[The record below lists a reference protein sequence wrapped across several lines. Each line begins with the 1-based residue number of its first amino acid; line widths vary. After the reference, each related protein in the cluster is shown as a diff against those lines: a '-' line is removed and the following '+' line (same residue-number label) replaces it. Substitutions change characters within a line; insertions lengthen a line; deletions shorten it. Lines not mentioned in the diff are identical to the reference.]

1 VKNSP
6 TTIPLGSLLQ
16 QFFVER
22 LMQQR
27 HASSCTIAAYRDCLR
42 LLLAFAEHRLGKRPA
57 NLTLQDLNSPF
68 ILEFLEDLE
77 KHRHNSIRT
86 RNARFAAIR
95 AFMHYAGAKE
105 PAAMDIVQSVLAI
118 PLKRFERPL
127 VGFLSREQIQA
138 IIDAPAPDTWS
149 GRRDR
154 VMFSTLYNTGA
165 RVSEL
170 TGLQVVD
177 VSLDA
182 SPAVRILGKGRKERQ
197 VPLWNDTARQIKRW
211 LRERRSSGPEQL
223 LFPNRMGSRLTRTSV
238 AERLQLANER
248 AARKYPELSRH
259 RISPHVF
266 RHSIAMHLLQ
276 AGVDITVIAL
286 WLGHENPAT
295 THTYI
300 EADLAMKERALKNLQ
315 APRSISVRYRPPD
328 RVLEFLQG
336 L

>member
-1 VKNSP
+1 MNCHPS
-6 TTIPLGSLLQ
+6 TISLGPLLQ
-16 QFFVER
+16 KFFIER

-27 HASSCTIAAYRDCLR
+27 HASACTIAAYRDCLR
-42 LLLAFAEHRLGKRPA
+42 LLLAFAEQRLGKRPA
-57 NLTLQDLNSPF
+57 SLALQDLKPTF
-68 ILEFLEDLE
+68 ILEFLEHLE

-95 AFMHYAGAKE
+95 AFMHYAGVKE
-105 PAAMDIVQSVLAI
+105 PAALDIVQSVLAI

-138 IIDAPAPDTWS
+138 IIDAPDPGTWS

-170 TGLQVVD
+170 TSLRIAD
-177 VSLDA
+177 VSLES

-197 VPLWNDTARQIKRW
+197 VPLWNSTARQIKRW
-211 LRERRSSGPEQL
+211 LEEQRPTGSEQP
-223 LFPNRMGSRLTRTSV
+223 LFPNRMGGRLTRTSV
-238 AERLQLANER
+238 TERLHLAAEK
-248 AARKYPELSRH
+248 AARKYPELSRR
-259 RISPHVF
+259 RISPHVV

-286 WLGHENPAT
+286 WLGHESPAT

-300 EADLAMKERALKNLQ
+300 EADLTMKERALKNLQ
-315 APRSISVRYRPPD
+315 APRSISIRYRPAD
-328 RVLEFLQG
+328 SVLEFLQG

>member
-57 NLTLQDLNSPF
+57 NLALQDLNAPF

-77 KHRHNSIRT
+77 QHRHNSIRT

-138 IIDAPAPDTWS
+138 IINAPAPDTWS

-154 VMFSTLYNTGA
+154 VMFTTLYNTGA

-170 TGLQVVD
+170 TSLRVVD

-197 VPLWNDTARQIKRW
+197 VPLWDDTARQIKRW
-211 LRERRSSGPEQL
+211 LRERGSSGPEQL
-223 LFPNRMGSRLTRTSV
+223 LFPNRMGGRLTRTSV

-248 AARKYPELSRH
+248 AARKYPELSRR

-300 EADLAMKERALKNLQ
+300 EADLAIKERALKNLQ
-315 APRSISVRYRPPD
+315 SPRNISVRYRPPD